1 MSSTNNKSFNT
12 CIIYHNHCNDGFG
25 SALAARKIFGDSAI
39 YWPANHDQDPPDVKG
54 MDVYILDY
62 CYKRPILE
70 NMVKVAN
77 KVIVIDH
84 HKTAEAELSDMEE
97 TSKFQKVFD
106 MNHSG
111 AVLTYK
117 YFFPNEQLPLLFSYI
132 EDRDI
137 WLKKMPDT
145 AEVSAA
151 LFGLQKEFSIWEE
164 YLVDEN
170 IDKLIDI
177 GKKVLAHIEV
187 EVNNLARNSYLDEWS
202 LILDNE
208 RITFNVA
215 VCNSPL
221 YQSDLGNYLV
231 TKKFKD
237 QADFA
242 AIWNFDG
249 TINKTKF
256 SLRSTNEKQDISI
269 IAKLFGGGG
278 HRNASGCTVDG
289 LVPKLETDFSLLEF
303 TDL

>member
-25 SALAARKIFGDSAI
+25 SALAAKQIFGESAI

-84 HKTAEAELSDMEE
+84 HKTAKAELADMEE

-117 YFFPNEQLPLLFSYI
+117 YFFPNEKLPLLFSYI

-145 AEVSAA
+145 DEVSAA
-151 LFGLQKEFSIWEE
+151 LFDLPKEFSIWEE
-164 YLVDEN
+164 YLVDKN

-202 LILDNE
+202 LILDKPKSAHF
-208 RITFNVA
+208 TFIFP
-215 VCNSPL
+215 S
-221 YQSDLGNYLV
+221 
-231 TKKFKD
+231 TKTFK
-237 QADFA
+237 
-242 AIWNFDG
+242 
-249 TINKTKF
+249 
-256 SLRSTNEKQDISI
+256 LLIS
-269 IAKLFGGGG
+269 
-278 HRNASGCTVDG
+278 RCT
-289 LVPKLETDFSLLEF
+289 T
-303 TDL
+303 